1 MQPAM
6 ISATSTTSV
15 DDLLLTELEEVAAVV
30 KKLPYLNAGEAF
42 PSILRP
48 AIIGREVDVL
58 AHINSKLPSVSVDF
72 VKKGSAEK
80 VEAGDESDDEMDE
93 DVDDIFAAHH
103 DLFFYEQEF
112 SQETLSTSTTPI
124 SWIGNSTV
132 SPATPIKKK
141 TVSTTTTTSA
151 PLTWIGNST
160 VSPATPVKKATVPKL
175 WSATTATPPR
185 ATRRNK
191 ENTNPTCLSNDV
203 KAIKRA
209 RRVTPPSLLQ
219 AMLKN
224 NGAPF

>member
-1 MQPAM
+1 LILDVLQ
-6 ISATSTTSV
+6 
-15 DDLLLTELEEVAAVV
+15 LTELEEVAAVV
-30 KKLPYLNAGEAF
+30 KKLPYLNAADAF
-42 PSILRP
+42 RSILR
-48 AIIGREVDVL
+48 AALTGREVDVL

-80 VEAGDESDDEMDE
+80 VEAEDENDDEMDE
-93 DVDDIFAAHH
+93 DGDDIVAAHH
-103 DLFFYEQEF
+103 DLFFYEQKP
-112 SQETLSTSTTPI
+112 SQEMTSASSTPI

-141 TVSTTTTTSA
+141 TASTTTATTA

-160 VSPATPVKKATVPKL
+160 VSPATPIKNASIPKL

-191 ENTNPTCLSNDV
+191 ENINPTSLPSDV
-203 KAIKRA
+203 KAIKRT

-224 NGAPF
+224 DSPF

>member
-1 MQPAM
+1 MQSTM

-15 DDLLLTELEEVAAVV
+15 VLTELEEVAAVV
-30 KKLPYLNAGEAF
+30 KKLPYLNAGKAF
-42 PSILRP
+42 RSILRP
-48 AIIGREVDVL
+48 ALIGREVDVL

-80 VEAGDESDDEMDE
+80 VEAGDENDDDMDE
-93 DVDDIFAAHH
+93 DVDDIVAAHH
-103 DLFFYEQEF
+103 DIFFYEQEF
-112 SQETLSTSTTPI
+112 SQETLSASTTPI

-132 SPATPIKKK
+132 SPATAIKKK
-141 TVSTTTTTSA
+141 TVSATTTTSA

-160 VSPATPVKKATVPKL
+160 VSPATPIKKVTIPKL
-175 WSATTATPPR
+175 WSAATATPPR

-191 ENTNPTCLSNDV
+191 ENTNPTSLSDDV

-224 NGAPF
+224 NGTPF